1 MAERPWV
8 DRLTSEGASL
18 RGRPTLARTADG
30 AGPIPA
36 GRTRQ
41 TMKKN
46 KGQVR
51 FNTLRVDPA
60 AGTITPALDS
70 FESAR
75 EWIGA
80 DLLECVR
87 CGSGVDCWIDEEGML
102 RDGADHWIL
111 GGDQLLAGRAVF
123 AGTEAGEWRDL
134 PIPAGVVAA
143 AVGWIPKA
151 FKGRAQE
158 IADGM
163 RPVAV
168 PWNDEGMRQLEKM
181 NRERAGQIELLAVAA
196 VPAQEAIGLGD
207 FVTCPDGLTGF
218 VDGIDG
224 AVLSVRMPD
233 GVRRYRADE
242 VVKVEEID

>member
-1 MAERPWV
+1 METKEQDPRTVLAK
-8 DRLTSEGASL
+8 SL
-18 RGRPTLARTADG
+18 R
-30 AGPIPA
+30 I
-36 GRTRQ
+36 
-41 TMKKN
+41 
-46 KGQVR
+46 
-51 FNTLRVDPA
+51 DPA
-60 AGTITPALDS
+60 AGTVTPAVDS
-70 FESAR
+70 WNSAL

-80 DLLECVR
+80 DLLERVG

-102 RDGADHWIL
+102 RPGADHWIL
-111 GGDQLLAGRAVF
+111 GGEQMLAGRAVMVGG
-123 AGTEAGEWRDL
+123 AGGEWTDL

-168 PWNDEGMRQLEKM
+168 AWNDEGMRQLEKM

-218 VDGIDG
+218 VESIDG

>member
-1 MAERPWV
+1 
-8 DRLTSEGASL
+8 
-18 RGRPTLARTADG
+18 
-30 AGPIPA
+30 
-36 GRTRQ
+36 
-41 TMKKN
+41 MKKN

-51 FNTLRVDPA
+51 FNTLRIDPA

-87 CGSGVDCWIDEEGML
+87 CGAGVDCWIDEEGML

-111 GGDQLLAGRAVF
+111 GGEQLLAGRAVF

-134 PIPAGVVAA
+134 PIPTGVVAA
-143 AVGWIPKA
+143 AVSWIPKA
-151 FKGRAQE
+151 FKAQAQE

-168 PWNDEGMRQLEKM
+168 PWTPEGVAQLEKM
-181 NRERAGQIELLAVAA
+181 NREHAGRVELLAVAA
-196 VPAQEAIGLGD
+196 VQGREMLALGD
-207 FVTCPDGLTGF
+207 CVTAPGGITGF
-218 VDGIDG
+218 VQAIDG
-224 AVLSVRMPD
+224 DRVTVLTVEGEPVFD
-233 GVRRYRADE
+233 RADLE
-242 VVKVEEID
+242 KVYMED